1 MDLPRAAREGAAVS
15 AGAVLGPA
23 IVARGLR
30 VVRGGALILRDVT
43 LTVPAGRIYG
53 LVGPSGAG
61 KTTLMRAVAGVQRI
75 AGGALEVLGLAAGS
89 PALRGRI
96 GYMPQSAALYTDLTG
111 RENLEFF
118 AGVYGVPPGRV
129 EAVLQTVDL
138 TGAADRSVAT
148 YSGGERQRLSL
159 AIALL
164 PEPPLLLLDE
174 PTVGLDPVLRRR
186 MWAQFRSWTA
196 AGATVMVST
205 HVMDE
210 AARVDR
216 LAFLYNGALLAEG
229 APAEIVAGAGAAD
242 LEEAVVR
249 LAEGMREGR

>member
-1 MDLPRAAREGAAVS
+1 MDVPQAARDEV
-15 AGAVLGPA
+15 A

-30 VVRGGALILRDVT
+30 LVRGGALILREIT
-43 LTVPAGRIYG
+43 LTVPAGLVYG

-61 KTTLMRAVAGVQRI
+61 KTTLMRAVAGVQRL
-75 AGGALEVLGLAAGS
+75 AGGALEVLGLAVGS

-96 GYMPQSAALYTDLTG
+96 GYMPQSAALYTDLTA
-111 RENLEFF
+111 RENLAFF
-118 AGVYGVPPGRV
+118 AGVYGVPPARV
-129 EAVLQTVDL
+129 EAVLRTVDL
-138 TGAADRSVAT
+138 TAVAHRPVAT

-186 MWAQFRSWTA
+186 MWAQFRTFAA
-196 AGATVMVST
+196 AGATVVVST

-216 LAFLYNGALLAEG
+216 LAFLYNGVLLAEG
-229 APAEIVAGAGAAD
+229 APAEIVARVGATD
-242 LEEAVVR
+242 LEDAVVR
-249 LAEGMREGR
+249 LAEGTRMGEER